1 LYIKTT
7 LYTVDKFED
16 EKNKILQQKQQQV
29 QATNTINKNLST
41 LIKNKKSLFTIN
53 DYKNMTETEAV
64 KNYDKFDQD
73 ATEHLA
79 THLGIMNLSGNL
91 DDLRDRIQQLLSA
104 PAPPSTPPKPPK
116 GGKNP
121 TNKQTRIPLGPGRQF
136 YIPED
141 VKAMSPEQRQRDYH
155 LFTDEALTKYA
166 KFLKIAHKSSD
177 DRKTLNDLIDA
188 HFNQKPSGGFK
199 KSSSKN
205 KSHIKQLKYYI
216 NYYYY

>member
-1 LYIKTT
+1 MTYVIEFNNYYQHQHRHQRRQKT
-7 LYTVDKFED
+7 
-16 EKNKILQQKQQQV
+16 
-29 QATNTINKNLST
+29 
-41 LIKNKKSLFTIN
+41 
-53 DYKNMTETEAV
+53 
-64 KNYDKFDQD
+64 
-73 ATEHLA
+73 
-79 THLGIMNLSGNL
+79 
-91 DDLRDRIQQLLSA
+91 
-104 PAPPSTPPKPPK
+104 PK

-121 TNKQTRIPLGPGRQF
+121 TNKQTRIPLGPDRQF

-155 LFTDEALTKYA
+155 LFTDEALT
-166 KFLKIAHKSSD
+166 KSSD